1 MFHKA
6 SIHTFDDKETID
18 LLKKQILHSYSTEIK
33 SRPSM
38 HKYVTTLPNDMRNL
52 IDKIRESDNIKK
64 AICKQYEKCDITP
77 IQNNDEL
84 YISHYNKDKGGD
96 QGLFDKHY
104 DGVFRGFVN
113 DATVVRALVYI
124 NSNDDYVVN
133 FIDSNI
139 SHNFKTYEFG
149 LLDFDREYHYV
160 DGKYDKNADIED
172 TRILLKLN
180 YLVCPGCTEWYKKL
194 LISLTLTIFYA
205 VKKCMEYSKSP
216 SNIFEY
222 IIGFFCNFFRVIN
235 NISNYLTYF
244 IILVLVILII
254 IGLKY
259 IIKKIPYIAK
269 RALRT
274 MMMIRKK

>member
-18 LLKKQILHSYSTEIK
+18 LLKKKIMNSYSTEIK

-38 HKYVTTLPNDMRNL
+38 HKYVTSLPNDMRNL
-52 IDKIRESDNIKK
+52 IEKIRDSDNIKK

-104 DGVFRGFVN
+104 DGLFRGFIN

-160 DGKYDKNADIED
+160 DGKYDKNANVED

-180 YLVCPGCTEWYKKL
+180 YLVCPSCTEWYKKF
-194 LISLTLTIFYA
+194 LISLNLSVFYL

-235 NISNYLTYF
+235 NVSNYLTYF
-244 IILVLVILII
+244 VILLLLIFLII
-254 IGLKY
+254 ALKY
-259 IIKKIPYIAK
+259 IIQKIPHVVKTI
-269 RALRT
+269 LRT
-274 MMMIRKK
+274 MMIIKKK